1 VAAYVGCIAMV
12 TSNAMA
18 VIMDGFPHMA
28 GTAASMA
35 GTIRFGVGAVVG
47 SLLSLVAAKSAWP
60 MVTSMVLCTLISLLF
75 YLHATRLA
83 KAAKAA

>member
-1 VAAYVGCIAMV
+1 
-12 TSNAMA
+12 
-18 VIMDGFPHMA
+18 
-28 GTAASMA
+28 MA